1 MEGDLVLLLLEGDVD
16 LEDFN
21 DVIEMLLFLFL
32 IVIFVFLV
40 LLMMLIFEFE
50 RYWCNVFGVSIC
62 MYMFILIYV
71 DIIKF

>member
-1 MEGDLVLLLLEGDVD
+1 MLLLLEGDVD

-32 IVIFVFLV
+32 IVIFEFLV

-50 RYWCNVFGVSIC
+50 RC
-62 MYMFILIYV
+62 
-71 DIIKF
+71 

>member
-1 MEGDLVLLLLEGDVD
+1 MLLLLEGDVD

-32 IVIFVFLV
+32 IVIFVFLD

-50 RYWCNVFGVSIC
+50 RC
-62 MYMFILIYV
+62 
-71 DIIKF
+71 